1 MALCITQ
8 DWLSGEVLA
17 SQLSRP
23 QYLTYYFTCITSY
36 MLASSIGFLFVT
48 QMMIA
53 AQNITTLESFTDG
66 ITEHV
71 RRGRSRM
78 CSTEVPSPPT

>member
-1 MALCITQ
+1 
-8 DWLSGEVLA
+8 
-17 SQLSRP
+17 
-23 QYLTYYFTCITSY
+23 